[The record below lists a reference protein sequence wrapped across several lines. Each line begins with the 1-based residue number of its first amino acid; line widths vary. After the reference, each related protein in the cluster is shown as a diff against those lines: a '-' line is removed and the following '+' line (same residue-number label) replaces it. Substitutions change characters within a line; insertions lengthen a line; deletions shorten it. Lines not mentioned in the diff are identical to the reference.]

1 MMPMFYFWQH
11 LWLGKMALGVWK
23 WAKLSLLLSSRS
35 QTSLAREQGQV
46 HSHGENGSSLSFGSH
61 PERMVLAF
69 VAVTEASQTTVWRD
83 VEGQWVGTLAA
94 LRLFRAA
101 AEAPGDHLAQSGAL
115 TPCFSGASFSWTES
129 THQWRPQ
136 ISAGCA
142 VNSEI
147 SLRTGTMWSLL
158 WKSDNKRGV
167 IFETMGHNLLATM
180 KVPEKML
187 SNIQCPSMMHRILS
201 FLVSFLGPG
210 GGGVVVDSRQV
221 SCSASQIQNSYSSCF

>member
-1 MMPMFYFWQH
+1 MATFYFWQH
-11 LWLGKMALGVWK
+11 LWLGKMALEVWN

-46 HSHGENGSSLSFGSH
+46 HSRGENGSSLYFGSH

-69 VAVTEASQTTVWRD
+69 VAVTEAGQTTVWRD

-94 LRLFRAA
+94 LRLFKAA

-115 TPCFSGASFSWTES
+115 TWCFSRASFSRTES
-129 THQWRPQ
+129 THQWRTQ
-136 ISAGCA
+136 MSAGCA

-147 SLRTGTMWSLL
+147 PLRTGTMWSLL

-167 IFETMGHNLLATM
+167 IFEAMEHNLLSNM
-180 KVPEKML
+180 KVPEKMM
-187 SNIQCPSMMHRILS
+187 SNVQCPSMMHRILS
-201 FLVSFLGPG
+201 FLVSSLGRG
-210 GGGVVVDSRQV
+210 LVVVDSRQV